1 MGPFHLGEE
10 LVDLPPPQIHC
21 MAQAIYAEAGGES
34 FDGKRAVGHVIIN
47 RAEKTGKNPCIII
60 RQPGQFVY
68 KTGKGKSWK
77 ESLRAA
83 KSLGRD
89 ITNGALYFKN
99 LTSKVRWKHKFTVRI
114 GRHLFYK

>member
-1 MGPFHLGEE
+1 
-10 LVDLPPPQIHC
+10 

-47 RAEKTGKNPCIII
+47 RSKKRGHNPCIII

-68 KTGKGKSWK
+68 RTGKGKNWE

-83 KSLGRD
+83 RNLGRD
-89 ITNGALYFKN
+89 LTFGALYFKTH
-99 LTSKVRWKHKFTVRI
+99 TSRVKWKYKPTVRI
-114 GRHLFYK
+114 GGHGFYK